1 MQAKSLRQ
9 KQGNI
14 KKKAKQ
20 KFLLNF
26 NVSKSTFFP
35 PNTCVKA
42 QTALNP
48 TNSRFFFFILAF
60 CYFSSSKHAA
70 LLNEQIWKLSSK
82 LINVPKTVSRQMKTN
97 KNKKFIIII
106 IFPRISGKGF
116 STHNWSNTHTHNLYY
131 TPMTPPF

>member
-1 MQAKSLRQ
+1 MSPSQP
-9 KQGNI
+9 
-14 KKKAKQ
+14 
-20 KFLLNF
+20 
-26 NVSKSTFFP
+26 FFP

-42 QTALNP
+42 QTALNS

-60 CYFSSSKHAA
+60 CYLSSSKHAA

-116 STHNWSNTHTHNLYY
+116 SNTTGRTHTTYITRLWHPHFKLCRSADSDAKE
-131 TPMTPPF
+131 TQRVF

>member
-1 MQAKSLRQ
+1 MSPSQP
-9 KQGNI
+9 
-14 KKKAKQ
+14 
-20 KFLLNF
+20 
-26 NVSKSTFFP
+26 FFP

-70 LLNEQIWKLSSK
+70 QLNEQIWKLSSK

-97 KNKKFIIII
+97 KNKNLLLSLF
-106 IFPRISGKGF
+106 FQESVEKGF
-116 STHNWSNTHTHNLYY
+116 QTQLVEHTHTTYITRLWHPHFKLCRSADSDAKE
-131 TPMTPPF
+131 TQRVF